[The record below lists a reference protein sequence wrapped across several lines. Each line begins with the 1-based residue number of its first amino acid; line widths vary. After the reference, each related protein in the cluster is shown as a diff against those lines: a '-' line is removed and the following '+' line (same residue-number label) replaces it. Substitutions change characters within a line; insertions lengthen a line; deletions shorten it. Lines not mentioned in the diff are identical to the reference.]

1 MRIVNGQPRLISPPT
16 LQRPFERPDT
26 ATAFERPTLTPN
38 DWVTRSRS
46 RASSRTS
53 FSPKRSLS
61 SRQPGRLQISAPYN
75 FQHHTETSYIRE
87 PPKVVVRP
95 EPKLRPLELSI
106 YLPGNR
112 LSPLPEFGPEGLEHK
127 LPHMRSESALSFR
140 VPRKP
145 VLPTVV
151 ERQSMSTEEL
161 LNALVDDLPNPTPRT
176 RLRSNTEPAAYER
189 VKSALL
195 EKIEL
200 DKKLKEIDERIE
212 RQSIYLASRP
222 GSRASRAD
230 SRLDYGY
237 GRPASRAS
245 RVESRLERRESIY
258 SESTGMPALPTTQLH
273 LHLHLHDI
281 LTTSPEPMPPL
292 IPERVLPHADRRPQT
307 APARPRR
314 HKSTDSSIRPPP
326 LLKERPLPPPL
337 PLVLQTPSLPPRRKS
352 LSRVS
357 SWLFPSTS
365 PNQQTHFRHMS
376 IESITNTPKPV
387 TSREGFYQCIEVQ
400 EVESPQSLVSSVSSV
415 ASGDDATSWSSPSLS
430 GGVRISGDSKRGG
443 GSAGGRTFGG
453 AEKEEEAA
461 WSMGFGNGNGNG
473 RQCVGVAF

>member
-1 MRIVNGQPRLISPPT
+1 MQSLSRFLNDAQMAWLTSSINCCAGEDDVGSHEPEKSMRIVNGQPKLISPPT
-16 LQRPFERPDT
+16 LQKPFERPDT
-26 ATAFERPTLTPN
+26 ATAFERPTLKPN
-38 DWVTRSRS
+38 DWVTTRSRS

-53 FSPKRSLS
+53 FSPKRSFS
-61 SRQPGRLQISAPYN
+61 SRHQTPGRLQISAPYN
-75 FQHHTETSYIRE
+75 FQHHIETSYIRE

-112 LSPLPEFGPEGLEHK
+112 LSPLPEFGPEDPEHQ

-145 VLPTVV
+145 LLSTVV
-151 ERQSMSTEEL
+151 ERRSLSTEEL

-200 DKKLKEIDERIE
+200 DQKLKEIDEAIE
-212 RQSIYLASRP
+212 RRSIYLASRP

-230 SRLDYGY
+230 SRL
-237 GRPASRAS
+237 
-245 RVESRLERRESIY
+245 ERRESIY
-258 SESTGMPALPTTQLH
+258 SEST
-273 LHLHLHDI
+273 
-281 LTTSPEPMPPL
+281 
-292 IPERVLPHADRRPQT
+292 ERILPHADRRPST
-307 APARPRR
+307 APSRPRR
-314 HKSTDSSIRPPP
+314 HKSTSTTLSTSSTIRPPP

-337 PLVLQTPSLPPRRKS
+337 PLVLQTPTLTPRRKS

-357 SWLFPSTS
+357 SWLFPSPETAHS
-365 PNQQTHFRHMS
+365 RHMS

-387 TSREGFYQCIEVQ
+387 TSREGFYQCIEVK
-400 EVESPQSLVSSVSSV
+400 ELESPQSEVSSM
-415 ASGDDATSWSSPSLS
+415 ATSWSSPSLGLRVS
-430 GGVRISGDSKRGG
+430 EESKRGA
-443 GSAGGRTFGG
+443 SSGGRTFGG
-453 AEKEEEAA
+453 KEKDEEAAA
-461 WSMGFGNGNGNG
+461 WSMAFGNVNGVVNANE
-473 RQCVGVAF
+473 REYVGVAF